1 MPLCVSVFRLEFCGC
16 LRSDAA
22 GLARWYIGQVAR
34 VAELVD
40 AQDLGSCDFVVR
52 VQVPSRALV
61 YVPRHRQN
69 DCADCLGAHTKG
81 DWCDNAVDFA
91 ISGGSGIVKD
101 LCARSVCFS
110 GNTPL

>member
-1 MPLCVSVFRLEFCGC
+1 M
-16 LRSDAA
+16 
-22 GLARWYIGQVAR
+22 
-34 VAELVD
+34 AELVD

-69 DCADCLGAHTKG
+69 DCDDCLGAHTKG
-81 DWCDNAVDFA
+81 NWCDNAVDFA

-110 GNTPL
+110 GNMPL